1 MRKIFA
7 VLVIA
12 SFITAGCASSGQ
24 KPVEVYTFKKDRV
37 DQEITGNRGY
47 LKGTPPPVPED
58 RDTQRTLIGVDIE
71 LPARLIGGDDEEA
84 GEMVKAQPKKTA
96 AAVKTQVKAKKKKAK
111 PAKED
116 WIK

>member
-7 VLVIA
+7 LLVVA
-12 SFITAGCASSGQ
+12 SFITAGCASTGQ

-47 LKGTPPPVPED
+47 LKGTPPPLPED

-71 LPARLIGGDDEEA
+71 LPARLIGEDDEEA
-84 GEMVKAQPKKTA
+84 GETVKTEPEKAPAPVKKTPTKPKKA
-96 AAVKTQVKAKKKKAK
+96 C
-111 PAKED
+111 AKEEG